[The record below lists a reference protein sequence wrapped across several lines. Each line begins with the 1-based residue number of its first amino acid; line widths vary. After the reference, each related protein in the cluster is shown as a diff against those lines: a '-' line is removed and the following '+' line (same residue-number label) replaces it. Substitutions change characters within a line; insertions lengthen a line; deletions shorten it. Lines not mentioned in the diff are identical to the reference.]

1 MRLSK
6 IVFGLGLAVLSCGI
20 VAISAS
26 AAHDPCKVLTA
37 EAFSKI
43 MGYTA
48 TISKNGSTE
57 MACVYVGAKDSGGQ
71 FRIMTEVASGPQVDA
86 MLTRRG
92 SSPPAGSGLIG
103 GTYREGTIIFSVSIK
118 STDQAKVQA
127 LVTEIR
133 RNLS

>member
-6 IVFGLGLAVLSCGI
+6 IVFGLGLAVISCGI
-20 VAISAS
+20 VAIPAS

-43 MGYTA
+43 MGYAVTVDKTA
-48 TISKNGSTE
+48 STE
-57 MACVYVGAKDSGGQ
+57 LACFYTGPEKFGGQ
-71 FRIMTEVASGPQVDA
+71 FRILTEAAAGPQADA
-86 MLTRRG
+86 MLNRRG
-92 SSPPAGSGLIG
+92 AAPPPGSGLIG

-127 LVTEIR
+127 LVAEIR